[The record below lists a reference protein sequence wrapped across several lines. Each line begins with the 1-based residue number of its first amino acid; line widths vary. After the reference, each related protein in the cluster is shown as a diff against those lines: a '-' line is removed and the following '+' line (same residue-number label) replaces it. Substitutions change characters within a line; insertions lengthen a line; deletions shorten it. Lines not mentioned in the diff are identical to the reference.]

1 MRLPS
6 SPDVGWVVG
15 VSRDRADTEAVNN
28 GHEAKGGAMAKQS
41 ITELFDLTGKG
52 AVVTGGGKGIGERI
66 VYRLA
71 EAGASVIIADIDLE
85 SASGTA
91 EAIQAEGSKARAVV
105 ADAGSLVDARKVA
118 GECVQA
124 FGSVDILVNNAGIY
138 PPSPVLDM
146 REETWDKVLST
157 NLKGVFFYS
166 QAVAQRMMNTGRGG
180 RIINI
185 ASLEALHPTVQLAHY
200 DASKGGVLMVTKALA
215 LELAPHG
222 ILVNAVAPGIIR
234 TPGLEELLAA
244 LIPTGQTFEEKAE
257 MFKPRVPLGRMG
269 EPDDVAKVV
278 LFLASS
284 AADYVTGEMI
294 VVDGGYL
301 LS

>member
-1 MRLPS
+1 MMT
-6 SPDVGWVVG
+6 
-15 VSRDRADTEAVNN
+15 RA
-28 GHEAKGGAMAKQS
+28 
-41 ITELFDLTGKG
+41 ITEFFDLGGKG
-52 AVVTGGGKGIGERI
+52 AIVTGGATGIGKAI
-66 VYRLA
+66 ALRLA
-71 EAGASVIIADIDLE
+71 EAGASVVIADIDLE
-85 SASGTA
+85 GASRTA
-91 EAIQAEGSKARAVV
+91 EAILADGGKAQAVA
-105 ADAGSLVDARKVA
+105 ADAGSPVDARKVA
-118 GECVQA
+118 KGCVQA
-124 FGSVDILVNNAGIY
+124 FGCLDILVNNAGIY

-146 REETWDKVLST
+146 REETWDKVLNI
-157 NLKGVFFYS
+157 NLKGVFSYS
-166 QAVAQRMMNTGRGG
+166 QAAAQQMVNTGHGG
-180 RIINI
+180 RIINV
-185 ASLEALHPTVQLAHY
+185 ASLEAVHPTVQLAHY

-244 LIPTGQTFEEKAE
+244 LIPTGQSFEEKAE

-284 AADYVTGEMI
+284 AADYITGEMI